1 MTSTCPLDV
10 RFWAIFCIV
19 VANWVSQEPMLFIG
33 QDVVPVKV
41 TRNVAVDD
49 VFK

>member
-1 MTSTCPLDV
+1 LGFTGTLASEL
-10 RFWAIFCIV
+10 
-19 VANWVSQEPMLFIG
+19 MLFIG

-49 VFK
+49 VFAGLDIFIS